1 MPMGLSR
8 NEMGQDRAVKSQRT
22 SIWSMLFGS
31 PDKQSQSARERRDA
45 PRRELTV
52 LCTTSFRL
60 NDEEKRAILLDVS
73 SGGARFGTAAA
84 TGTLTLSRDQV
95 LDFDLVTPFGITTC
109 KGRVVWADS
118 DDVLYTWGVEFVGD
132 TRIDADPIRVLLG

>member
-1 MPMGLSR
+1 M
-8 NEMGQDRAVKSQRT
+8 
-22 SIWSMLFGS
+22 SIWSMLFGPS
-31 PDKQSQSARERRDA
+31 SNESENARERRDA

-73 SGGARFGTAAA
+73 SSGARFGTAAA
-84 TGTLTLSRDQV
+84 VGTLTLSRDQV
-95 LDFDLVTPFGITTC
+95 LDFDLVTPFGVTTC

-118 DDVLYTWGVEFVGD
+118 DEVLYTWGVEFVD
-132 TRIDADPIRVLLG
+132 DSRTDADPISTLLG

>member
-1 MPMGLSR
+1 M
-8 NEMGQDRAVKSQRT
+8 

-31 PDKQSQSARERRDA
+31 PDSETDSIRERRDT

-73 SGGARFGTAAA
+73 PGGARFGTAAA
-84 TGTLTLSRDQV
+84 VGTLTLSRDQV
-95 LDFDLVTPFGITTC
+95 LDFDLVTPFGVTTC

-118 DDVLYTWGVEFVGD
+118 DEVLYTWGVEFLSD
-132 TRIDADPIRVLLG
+132 NRTEADPISSLLG